1 MTNTDF
7 LIKGERPRAGMCKQS
22 GSPPRPTDYAEEA
35 LTEARA
41 ASQHAASQHAASADT
56 PA

>member
-35 LTEARA
+35 LTEAC
-41 ASQHAASQHAASADT
+41 AASQHAASADT
-56 PA
+56 PV